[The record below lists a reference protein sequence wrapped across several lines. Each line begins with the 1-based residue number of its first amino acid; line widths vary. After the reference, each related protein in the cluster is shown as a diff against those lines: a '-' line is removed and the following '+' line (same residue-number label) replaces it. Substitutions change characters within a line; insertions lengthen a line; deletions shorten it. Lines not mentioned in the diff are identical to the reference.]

1 MARALVGA
9 SSLLLVVAAA
19 VACVQ
24 AVLVACDWACRAVF
38 GEEAE
43 EADGVASAVDEV
55 SLAAPLLDFAYETE
69 ERAISR
75 ARDEG
80 GDGDGEQLLV
90 LVPLEP
96 EGRRRS

>member
-1 MARALVGA
+1 
-9 SSLLLVVAAA
+9 
-19 VACVQ
+19 
-24 AVLVACDWACRAVF
+24 
-38 GEEAE
+38 
-43 EADGVASAVDEV
+43 VDEV

-96 EGRRRS
+96 EGRRTS